1 MSDSFEDFPPARA
14 TDDYMTTAEINEAI
28 RIRHT
33 DPEPNIAWMQSRI
46 LELEAKQIKPVWADR
61 LSLIPHYLKRL
72 NLTVDF
78 DTMSLRITMA
88 EDNVQA
94 WQRGILLDKA
104 LKPMFSAVGL
114 DIKYSEITQN
124 YILVEL

>member
-1 MSDSFEDFPPARA
+1 MSDSFEDYPPARA

-28 RIRHT
+28 RIKHT
-33 DPEPNIAWMQSRI
+33 DPDPSIAWLQSRI
-46 LELEAKQIKPVWADR
+46 LELEAQQAIPVWADR
-61 LSLIPHYLKRL
+61 LSLIPNYLKRL

-78 DTMSLRITMA
+78 DTMSLKVTMA
-88 EDNVQA
+88 DDNPQA
-94 WQRGILLDKA
+94 WQRGILLDRA